1 MRRQR
6 GSILLYGLLALA
18 VVTLCGGAIYAY
30 NAAIKENA
38 VLAGNLAT
46 SQQAL
51 QDQLTENFLQRQ
63 RQQQTDLLLATR
75 QGARE
80 ATAALERKIDDKL
93 GKVYRDSAPAR
104 AWRDQPVPADVL
116 LGVRNAADDADRKN
130 PPGIPAAKPAGAAG
144 DR

>member
-18 VVTLCGGAIYAY
+18 VVTICGGALYAY
-30 NAAIKENA
+30 NSAIKENA

-51 QDQLTENFLQRQ
+51 QDQLTENFLQKQ
-63 RQQQTDLLLATR
+63 RQQQTDLLLANR
-75 QGARE
+75 QGERNASE
-80 ATAALERKIDDKL
+80 KLERMIDDKL

-116 LGVRNAADDADRKN
+116 RGVRNDTDSPNGKDKPR
-130 PPGIPAAKPAGAAG
+130 IPAEKSAGAAG
-144 DR
+144 SS